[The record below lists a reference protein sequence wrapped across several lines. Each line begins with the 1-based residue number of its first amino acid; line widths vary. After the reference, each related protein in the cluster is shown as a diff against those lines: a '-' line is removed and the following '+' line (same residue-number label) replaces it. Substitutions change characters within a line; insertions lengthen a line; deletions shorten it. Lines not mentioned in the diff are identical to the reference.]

1 MFPWAFTSFDI
12 INAIWIDTGLNY
24 IAEVYQF
31 LFIHK
36 KIFPDIINDLFAVL
50 FYNYCLFTFY
60 QTAVKL
66 LKKINQLTQ
75 KLKRNFPSV
84 IFTPKALKIKCRRL
98 FPFL

>member
-36 KIFPDIINDLFAVL
+36 KRFPDIINDLCAVL
-50 FYNYCLFTFY
+50 IYNCSNFT
-60 QTAVKL
+60 KL
-66 LKKINQLTQ
+66 LTMN
-75 KLKRNFPSV
+75 
-84 IFTPKALKIKCRRL
+84 A
-98 FPFL
+98 